1 MRQLVEGFDTLNGYI
16 DTALRRALL
25 NGGLEVKDKGA
36 NVTDKDVEENK
47 KEVVEQIVEQRRK
60 SATDN
65 RIRNAQMLMRGLNFI
80 NKKGQ
85 PLHMMPKLKLDE
97 ALLEQPLYH

>member
-1 MRQLVEGFDTLNGYI
+1 MAG
-16 DTALRRALL
+16 
-25 NGGLEVKDKGA
+25 
-36 NVTDKDVEENK
+36 TDKNRM
-47 KEVVEQIVEQRRK
+47 EVARLLLK
-60 SATDN
+60 
-65 RIRNAQMLMRGLNFI
+65 GLFFI